1 MENPKILVVEDHPL
15 NMKLVRSLLQLSGYQ
30 VLEAKNAETAIQMAI
45 SHLPDLILMDIQLPG
60 MDGLE
65 ATRIIKCRKESE
77 NIPVIALTSYA
88 MPGDEEKARESFCSG
103 YITKPIDTRKF
114 IGTIQQYLDPRP
126 VLKEPESAKGS
137 SSKPRILIVD
147 DDPLNIKLLAAKLPA
162 DQFETLTASNGQMA
176 IQKVL
181 RDVPDLVLLDI
192 MMPGMDGFSI
202 SRWIKGNP
210 ATEEIPIILIT
221 ALEGLENK
229 IKGLEAG
236 ADEFL
241 NKPVNSIE
249 LLARINS
256 LLRLKQYRERLFLR
270 HQSEQSFLG
279 PGPGQEKGGAVLPLQ
294 KLLLVDD
301 NEKDLQILRS
311 CLAGD
316 PYKIEQVNTGEA
328 ALDRIQKEPFD
339 LILLDVLLPGID
351 GFEVCRQLKG
361 MKQTRE
367 VQVILITCL
376 SELENKIKGIELG
389 ADDYLMKPINAREL
403 KARVKV
409 LLNKKKCLD
418 ELRTDFEKTLNLSI
432 NDGLTGLYNQTYFKK
447 FIEQE
452 LKRATRQKYPV
463 SLIILDI
470 DNFKQI
476 NDSLG
481 HPAGDQILSEL
492 GSLIKKNIREID
504 FPARY
509 GGDEF
514 VVVLPYSS
522 KEETISIARRLM
534 KSVESRP
541 DRQEDLTNQ
550 GKLTLSMGIAFFP
563 QQGTTMTE
571 LIRNADLALYQAK
584 RLGKNSYCIYEG
596 DCSQEQDRISEKAT
610 IEMESRNSL
619 AREGR

>member
-1 MENPKILVVEDHPL
+1 MVNPKILVVEDHPL
-15 NMKLVRSLLQLSGYQ
+15 NMKLVRSLLQISGYQ
-30 VLEAKNAETAIQMAI
+30 VLEAEDAETAIQMA
-45 SHLPDLILMDIQLPG
+45 SSLQPDLILMDIQLPG

-65 ATRIIKCRKESE
+65 ATRIIKSRKESE
-77 NIPVIALTSYA
+77 NIPVVALTSYA
-88 MPGDEEKARESFCSG
+88 MPGDEEKARESLCSG

-114 IGTIQQYLDPRP
+114 IATIQQFLDLRP
-126 VLKEPESAKGS
+126 ATNEPEPAKGS

-147 DDPLNIKLLAAKLPA
+147 DDPLNIKLLKAKLPA
-162 DQFETLTASNGQMA
+162 DRFETLSASNGPMA

-192 MMPGMDGFSI
+192 MMPGMDGFSV

-221 ALEGLENK
+221 ALEGSENK

-256 LLRLKQYRERLFLR
+256 LLRLKQYRERLLLR
-270 HQSEQSFLG
+270 HRSDQSFFG
-279 PGPGQEKGGAVLPLQ
+279 SAPEQKNREAVSALQ

-301 NEKDLQILRS
+301 NGKDLQILRS
-311 CLAGD
+311 CLALE
-316 PYKIEQVNTGEA
+316 PYQIEQVGTGEA
-328 ALDRIQKEPFD
+328 ALDRIRKEPFD

-351 GFEVCRQLKG
+351 GYEVCRQLKA
-361 MKQTRE
+361 MKHTRE
-367 VQVILITCL
+367 VQVVLITCL
-376 SELENKIKGIELG
+376 SELEDKIKGIELG

-409 LLNKKKCLD
+409 LLNKKRCLD
-418 ELRTDFEKTLNLSI
+418 ELRDEYEKTLNLSI
-432 NDGLTGLYNQTYFKK
+432 YDGLTGLFNQTYFNK

-452 LKRATRQKYPV
+452 LKRATRQNYPV
-463 SLIILDI
+463 SLILLDI

-481 HPAGDQILSEL
+481 HQAGDQILAEL
-492 GSLIKKNIREID
+492 GALIKNNIREVD

-514 VVVLPYSS
+514 VLVLPYSAE
-522 KEETISIARRLM
+522 EETVSIARRLL
-534 KSVESRP
+534 KSVQSRP
-541 DRQEDLTNQ
+541 DGQGNLANP
-550 GKLTLSMGIAFFP
+550 GKLTLSMGIAFSP
-563 QQGTTMTE
+563 QQGTTPSE

-584 RLGKNSYCIYEG
+584 RSGKDHYCIYEE
-596 DCSQEQDRISEKAT
+596 DPCRK
-610 IEMESRNSL
+610 
-619 AREGR
+619 